1 MLNHTA
7 RSVSSTE
14 IGLAEYD
21 RTRCVLNDVGE
32 ADALVSSTQSV
43 PTGMLHVSVAT
54 DFGSMHLF
62 PVLGDFL
69 AQFPDVSVNLELDNR
84 YIEMISEDY
93 DATLLIRIRTG

>member
-1 MLNHTA
+1 
-7 RSVSSTE
+7 
-14 IGLAEYD
+14 
-21 RTRCVLNDVGE
+21 VLNDVGE

-62 PVLGDFL
+62 PVLGVFL
-69 AQFPDVSVNLELDNR
+69 PQFLYVSVYLELVNP
-84 YIEMISEDY
+84 YIQMISVGY